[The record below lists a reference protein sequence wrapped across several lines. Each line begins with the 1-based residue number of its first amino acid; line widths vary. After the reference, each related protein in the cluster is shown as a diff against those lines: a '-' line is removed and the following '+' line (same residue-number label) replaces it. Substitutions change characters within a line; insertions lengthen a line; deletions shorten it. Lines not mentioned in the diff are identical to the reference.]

1 MRSRD
6 ETPIACT
13 LSGNDYHQR
22 LAWIAQLNRE
32 GLLSHR
38 RDTMTLELR
47 YAAAVRDRVH
57 QLVRQETECC
67 AFLAFAIDESDDHV
81 SVTITVPERA
91 SEIASD
97 LLAPFLA
104 SSGAEGEQQTGRCSS
119 RGVGLPAGEEECE
132 HE

>member
-13 LSGNDYHQR
+13 LGGNDYHQR
-22 LAWIAQLNRE
+22 LAWIAQLNRD
-32 GLLSHR
+32 GLQSHR
-38 RDTMTLELR
+38 RDAMTLELR

-57 QLVRQETECC
+57 QLVRQEAECC
-67 AFLAFAIDESDDHV
+67 AFLGFAVNESADQV

-91 SEIASD
+91 GEIAGD

-104 SSGAEGEQQTGRCSS
+104 TSDAKSEPQTGRCSS
-119 RGVGLPAGEEECE
+119 GGTGCCQ
-132 HE
+132 